1 MLCVAEHFA
10 SQKKSGGRNDTGND
24 QDPYET
30 TDPDTLLKQL
40 GAKTFMQDIANQY

>member
-1 MLCVAEHFA
+1 MTICTNKEEP
-10 SQKKSGGRNDTGND
+10 GRNDAGAD
-24 QDPYET
+24 EDPYES